1 MTAARIKAELRQRV
15 FFILPNPK
23 KSVKIHDGQRKTII
37 PNTEDYT
44 HDHERNHHLR
54 RQKGRQNRRGRRR
67 PHTIFKGTAR
77 KVRRIY
83 NDSVVTGFAGS
94 VADAFSLCE
103 RFEDKLTQCGG
114 NLERAAVM
122 LAQDWR
128 GDKGL
133 RQLEAM
139 LIVANQESML
149 IVSGTGE
156 VIDPD
161 DGVAAIGSG
170 GNYALAAARA
180 LVQNTDLSAKE
191 IAEKALH
198 IAASIC
204 VYTNDNIIVE
214 EV

>member
-1 MTAARIKAELRQRV
+1 MGMMGTTICAVRRNGITAIAG
-15 FFILPNPK
+15 
-23 KSVKIHDGQRKTII
+23 DGQVTIGE
-37 PNTEDYT
+37 N
-44 HDHERNHHLR
+44 
-54 RQKGRQNRRGRRR
+54 
-67 PHTIFKGTAR
+67 TIFKQTAH
-77 KVRRIY
+77 KVRRLY
-83 NDSVVTGFAGS
+83 NQQVAVGFAGS
-94 VADAFSLCE
+94 VADAFTLCE
-103 RFEDKLTQCGG
+103 RFEEKLTQCGG
-114 NLERAAVM
+114 HLERAAVN

-128 GDKGL
+128 GDKVL
-133 RQLEAM
+133 RQLQAM
-139 LIVANQESML
+139 MIVADKQAML

-180 LVQNTDLSAKE
+180 LLQNTELSARD

-204 VYTNDNIIVE
+204 VFTNDNIIVE

>member
-1 MTAARIKAELRQRV
+1 MTMKGTTICGVRRNGHIAIAG
-15 FFILPNPK
+15 
-23 KSVKIHDGQRKTII
+23 DGQVTMG
-37 PNTEDYT
+37 E
-44 HDHERNHHLR
+44 
-54 RQKGRQNRRGRRR
+54 
-67 PHTIFKGTAR
+67 HTIFKGTAH
-77 KVRRIY
+77 KVRRIF
-83 NDSVVTGFAGS
+83 NDSVVTGFAGT

-103 RFEDKLTQCGG
+103 RFEDKLSQCGG

-122 LAQDWR
+122 LAQEWR

-139 LIVANQESML
+139 LIVANKESML

-180 LVQNTDLSAKE
+180 LLQNTDLSAAE
-191 IAEKALH
+191 IAEKALR

>member
-1 MTAARIKAELRQRV
+1 MTMKGTTICGVRRNVQIAVAG
-15 FFILPNPK
+15 
-23 KSVKIHDGQRKTII
+23 DGQVTLG
-37 PNTEDYT
+37 E
-44 HDHERNHHLR
+44 
-54 RQKGRQNRRGRRR
+54 
-67 PHTIFKGTAR
+67 HTVFKATAH
-77 KVRRIY
+77 KVRRIF
-83 NDSVVTGFAGS
+83 NDSVVTGFAGT

-103 RFEDKLTQCGG
+103 RMEDKLTQCGG

-122 LAQDWR
+122 LAQEWR
-128 GDKGL
+128 SDKGM
-133 RQLEAM
+133 RQLDAM
-139 LIVANQESML
+139 LIVANKDTML

-161 DGVAAIGSG
+161 DGIAAIGSG

-180 LVQNTDLSAKE
+180 LMQNTDLSARE

-198 IAASIC
+198 VAASIC

>member
-1 MTAARIKAELRQRV
+1 MTLKGTTICAVRKNGQTAVAG
-15 FFILPNPK
+15 
-23 KSVKIHDGQRKTII
+23 DGQVTMG
-37 PNTEDYT
+37 ES
-44 HDHERNHHLR
+44 
-54 RQKGRQNRRGRRR
+54 
-67 PHTIFKGTAR
+67 TIFKGTAR

-83 NDSVVTGFAGS
+83 NNTVVTGFAGS

-103 RFEDKLTQCGG
+103 RFEEKLTACGG
-114 NLERAAVM
+114 NLERAAVA

-128 GDKGL
+128 GDKAI

-139 LIVANQESML
+139 LIVADKNALL

-170 GNYALAAARA
+170 GNFAMAAARA
-180 LVQNTDLSAKE
+180 LVQNTDLSAHE

-198 IAASIC
+198 IAAGIC
-204 VYTNDNIIVE
+204 GYTNDNVIVE
-214 EV
+214 DV